1 MGRGQANIGA
11 DFVNEGLRLSDGSG
25 WVAIGDTNI
34 ESETSNKNEQ
44 VLVTKI
50 DNNGAIVWSTKIGD
64 AHKTPNKKSYS
75 IGFAI
80 DQDAGFLYVGIGL
93 WKKSSSLQKPAV
105 VALDIGSGNVVW
117 TKMLCS
123 QPKHGGVRGLI
134 VDGQRIICTGY
145 ANHPTPGFQF
155 VADGGKAVVWELTT
169 AGNLVK
175 ENILNIGGLAQGA
188 KIRKDKTS
196 GYVMTSTAFTEI
208 SGSESQAVALVKLSN
223 SLDVEWSKMYGMAGG
238 DSQAFDMLVD
248 NDGNY
253 LMGGHTTVGNGV
265 VNWDYL
271 ALKVNSQTKAVMWR
285 KTFGQPRGFNA
296 QYIHDEMYGVALDL
310 AGNYLLLGGGSGDEY
325 TYSATNSA
333 GDSSDVWVSYLVV
346 LDPQGNTL
354 YTNVYG
360 DKAGNNAGEYLALD
374 PNNGDVM
381 VFVDSDTLGG
391 AMGYLKLTPTGSPP
405 TAAPPTTTAAPPTTT
420 TVGPPTPTTTSPT
433 TTTTE
438 SEGSEEGSEE
448 GSDEGSEESEECF
461 DIWSENKC
469 WRRKEKGKCNKKW
482 VAKNRQETCEKC

>member
-1 MGRGQANIGA
+1 MKIAVYALVVLAYSQYVFGSVEYTQAWLRGEANVGA

-34 ESETSNKNEQ
+34 ESENSNKNEQ

-50 DNNGAIVWSTKIGD
+50 DNNGANVWSTKIGD
-64 AHKTPNKKSYS
+64 AHKTANKKSYS

-80 DQDAGFLYVGIGL
+80 DQDAGFLYIGIGL

-105 VALDIGSGNVVW
+105 VALDAATGTVVW
-117 TKMLCS
+117 TKMLSS

-134 VDGQRIICTGY
+134 VDGQRLICTGY
-145 ANHPTPGFQF
+145 VNNPEAGFKF
-155 VADGGKAVVWELTT
+155 VADDAKAAVWELTT

-175 ENILNIGGLAQGA
+175 ENILNIEGLGQGA

-196 GYVMTSTAFTEI
+196 GYVMTSTAWEGEI
-208 SGSESQAVALVKLSN
+208 QAVALVKLSN
-223 SLDVEWSKMYGMAGG
+223 SLDVEWSKMYSKAGG
-238 DSQAFDMLVD
+238 NSQAFDILVD

-296 QYIHDEMYGVALDL
+296 QYIHDEMYGVALDN
-310 AGNYLLLGGGSGDEY
+310 AGNYLLLGGSGDEY

-360 DKAGNNAGEYLALD
+360 DKGGNNAGEYLAVD

-391 AMGYLKLTPTGSPP
+391 AMGFLKLTSNGSPP
-405 TAAPPTTTAAPPTTT
+405 TAAPPTTTSAPPITTTNGAPPTT
-420 TVGPPTPTTTSPT
+420 TVGPPTTTTTSPT
-433 TTTTE
+433 TTTT
-438 SEGSEEGSEE
+438 
-448 GSDEGSEESEECF
+448 DSEESEE
-461 DIWSENKC
+461 SEDDDDDNDDNDDNDDD
-469 WRRKEKGKCNKKW
+469 E
-482 VAKNRQETCEKC
+482 